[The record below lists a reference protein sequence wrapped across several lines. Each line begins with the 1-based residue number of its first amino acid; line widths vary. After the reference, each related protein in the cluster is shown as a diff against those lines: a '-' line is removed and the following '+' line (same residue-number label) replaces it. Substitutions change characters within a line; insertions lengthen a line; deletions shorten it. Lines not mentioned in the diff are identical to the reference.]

1 MTTKTVIISKPYQVM
16 LQEESLPERTSQTFR
31 VRTLVTAI
39 SIGTEMTAYTG
50 DFPPESAW
58 ARYLRYPFP
67 AGYSNLGEVIEVGT
81 EVKEV
86 QVGDRIAG
94 YRPHTQLTHYHCKEF
109 WLKVPLGISDEIAAT
124 FSLALIALNGVRKAQ
139 ITLGEKVI
147 LFGLGPIGLLAGQFA
162 RLSGARPVIGVDL
175 FSERRVLAKKVG
187 FDFTLDGN
195 QESLAETIAQLT
207 QGRLA
212 DVVFEVTGN
221 PQVIP
226 KEFQVLR
233 RQGRL
238 VVLSSPR
245 GPTLFDFHDLCNA
258 PSYTIIGA
266 HNSSHPPYETP
277 DHPWTMS
284 RNGEL
289 FFDLVERGE
298 LKIQELI
305 THRFRWDQASEAY
318 QLLHQDRGKT
328 GIVLLDW
335 RE

>member
-1 MTTKTVIISKPYQVM
+1 MTTKTVIISKPYQVTF
-16 LQEESLPERTSQTFR
+16 QEENLPEKTPQTFW
-31 VRTLVTAI
+31 VRTRVTAI
-39 SIGTEMTAYTG
+39 STGTEMTAYTG
-50 DFPPESAW
+50 DFPPGSAW
-58 ARYLRYPFP
+58 ASYLRYPFP
-67 AGYSNLGEVIEVGT
+67 AGYSNLGEVIEVGS

-86 QVGDRIAG
+86 QVGDKVVG
-94 YRPHTQLTHYHCKEF
+94 YRPHTQLTHYHGKDF
-109 WLKVPLGISDEIAAT
+109 WLKVPPGIGDEVAVT
-124 FSLALIALNGVRKAQ
+124 FSLALIALNGVRRAQ
-139 ITLGEKVI
+139 ITLGEKVVI
-147 LFGLGPIGLLAGQFA
+147 FGLGPIGVLAGQFA
-162 RLSGARPVIGVDL
+162 RLGGARPVIGVDL
-175 FSERRVLAKKVG
+175 FPERRALAKKVG

-195 QESLAETIAQLT
+195 QESLIETIAQLT
-207 QGRLA
+207 RERLA
-212 DVVFEVTGN
+212 DVVFEVTGT

-226 KEFQVLR
+226 KEFQALR
-233 RQGRL
+233 RQGRF

-298 LKIQELI
+298 LRVQELI
-305 THRFRWDQASEAY
+305 THRFRWDQAPEVY

-335 RE
+335 RD